1 LKDFQS
7 VILNDVDVLWY
18 AESALEFNT
27 LSTKILMDWRTSFP
41 DFAEYFEKQWMR
53 KHKPSEW
60 ASFGRPRDAP
70 SGIASAFIYCI
81 VGLTFMQKGSGSVE
95 GLNHRLQGM
104 VKERTRA
111 GLEAFVHELKKEA
124 DFFDKVITN
133 EQVFSERKK
142 THDTN
147 VRKHLKKK
155 KTKLQQITSSHRARS
170 HHSGIT
176 YDKDTTAATTTSTSS
191 SITSTTI
198 ATSPIPFQLTD
209 SLEDP
214 LYDDL
219 FSDKTSSDTEDD
231 DIADLILLQPVLS
244 PVTSTASKKSS
255 CSCGSEYVHIYFH
268 VFIY

>member
-1 LKDFQS
+1 
-7 VILNDVDVLWY
+7 
-18 AESALEFNT
+18 
-27 LSTKILMDWRTSFP
+27 
-41 DFAEYFEKQWMR
+41 
-53 KHKPSEW
+53 
-60 ASFGRPRDAP
+60 
-70 SGIASAFIYCI
+70 
-81 VGLTFMQKGSGSVE
+81 VE
-95 GLNHRLQGM
+95 GLNNRLQGM

-133 EQVFSERKK
+133 EQVFKK

-176 YDKDTTAATTTSTSS
+176 DDKDTTTATTTSTSS

-198 ATSPIPFQLTD
+198 ATSPILFQLTD

-219 FSDKTSSDTEDD
+219 FSDKTSSGT
-231 DIADLILLQPVLS
+231 DITDLILLQPVHGQQD
-244 PVTSTASKKSS
+244 ASLHFLCTRWPRKVARPRKGPAQDCSS
-255 CSCGSEYVHIYFH
+255 QIRIRFRGMSQCSAVQIL
-268 VFIY
+268 